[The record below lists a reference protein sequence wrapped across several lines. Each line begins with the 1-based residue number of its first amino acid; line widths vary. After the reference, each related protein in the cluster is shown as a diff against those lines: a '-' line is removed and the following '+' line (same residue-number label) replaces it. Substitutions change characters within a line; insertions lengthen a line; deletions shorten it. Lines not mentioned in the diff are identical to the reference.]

1 MICRERGRREAALPA
16 AAERPGESAG
26 PEHLPKTKGNEKMN
40 DRANQLLRIC
50 LALTS
55 ERDREKF
62 LCMVLDAAMKVAHC
76 DAGTLYLLENDA
88 LTFVRMV
95 TISQNMRRGCGGD
108 PITLPPV
115 PMKSQYVCAKAAM
128 DGIMVNI
135 PNVREVKG
143 FDFSGALEYDR
154 ITGYRTQSMLVMPMT
169 DIKGRVIGVMQ
180 LINAMDGDN
189 VVPFSKDIEQLI
201 GAVSSQAAACILNMQ
216 YARQINALLESLV
229 DTMTKAIDDRTPYN
243 ASHSCNMAKYAERFL
258 DWAETKVPGWSWS
271 NEHRQAFLLSV
282 KLHDIGKIVTPL
294 AVMDKSDRLAEKMER
309 IEERF
314 RRMDLLDRIAFLEGN
329 MTEAE
334 YTGSVRERKDD
345 LTRIREMNIKEQLS
359 EKECEWARQTG
370 ARTFRNEEGKEEPW
384 LTKEE
389 IACLQVRRGT
399 LTDPER
405 QTMNNHV
412 AETSRILAEV
422 QFPSE
427 YQEVPFWASAHHELL
442 DGTGY
447 PNHLSQKDLPPE
459 VRLLTILDI
468 FDSLVASDRPY
479 KKAKSAEEAFRIL
492 HQMAAAGKLDEEML
506 NMFEAS
512 RAWQGE
518 SHRSYDDGSRQE
530 SGR

>member
-16 AAERPGESAG
+16 AAEGPGESAG

-229 DTMTKAIDDRTPYN
+229 DTMTKAIQY
-243 ASHSCNMAKYAERFL
+243 
-258 DWAETKVPGWSWS
+258 
-271 NEHRQAFLLSV
+271 
-282 KLHDIGKIVTPL
+282 GKIRGAIPGL
-294 AVMDKSDRLAEKMER
+294 GGDKSSGMELVKR
-309 IEERF
+309 APAGI
-314 RRMDLLDRIAFLEGN
+314 
-329 MTEAE
+329 
-334 YTGSVRERKDD
+334 S
-345 LTRIREMNIKEQLS
+345 
-359 EKECEWARQTG
+359 
-370 ARTFRNEEGKEEPW
+370 
-384 LTKEE
+384 
-389 IACLQVRRGT
+389 
-399 LTDPER
+399 PER
-405 QTMNNHV
+405 
-412 AETSRILAEV
+412 ETARYRENRHPAGCDGQIGQARGENGTDRRT
-422 QFPSE
+422 
-427 YQEVPFWASAHHELL
+427 VPAHGSA
-442 DGTGY
+442 G
-447 PNHLSQKDLPPE
+447 
-459 VRLLTILDI
+459 
-468 FDSLVASDRPY
+468 
-479 KKAKSAEEAFRIL
+479 
-492 HQMAAAGKLDEEML
+492 
-506 NMFEAS
+506 
-512 RAWQGE
+512 
-518 SHRSYDDGSRQE
+518 SYRVSGRKYDGSRIYRKCP
-530 SGR
+530 GKKR